1 MVFSLVAATSCV
13 DGLARDSFPAAYA
26 SSRSASSIVLTSTV
40 EEALELKGRFA
51 GALAMGE
58 VGTLPVPAFDLSNSS
73 AELLDH
79 DLNGRRIIHR
89 TSNGTQGVYRSR
101 NAKALFVTGFPTAS
115 ATAAQFRKEGAD
127 DVTFVITGITD
138 DREGDEDR
146 SCADYIAEILTDG
159 APDRRAYVERA
170 LNSACGQWF
179 VDPDRPQ
186 YRLRDLELATDIDR
200 FDFAMPVSR
209 EDGLLIARPARSG
222 EYARVDQRG
231 ERDHAPGKP

>member
-1 MVFSLVAATSCV
+1 MDQGFQ
-13 DGLARDSFPAAYA
+13 GH
-26 SSRSASSIVLTSTV
+26 
-40 EEALELKGRFA
+40 
-51 GALAMGE
+51 
-58 VGTLPVPAFDLSNSS
+58 LS
-73 AELLDH
+73 
-79 DLNGRRIIHR
+79 
-89 TSNGTQGVYRSR
+89 
-101 NAKALFVTGFPTAS
+101 
-115 ATAAQFRKEGAD
+115 AAQVRAEGAD

-138 DREGDEDR
+138 DRDGDEDR

-179 VDPDRPQ
+179 VDSEKPQ

>member
-1 MVFSLVAATSCV
+1 M
-13 DGLARDSFPAAYA
+13 D
-26 SSRSASSIVLTSTV
+26 
-40 EEALELKGRFA
+40 
-51 GALAMGE
+51 
-58 VGTLPVPAFDLSNSS
+58 
-73 AELLDH
+73 
-79 DLNGRRIIHR
+79 
-89 TSNGTQGVYRSR
+89 QGFQGHVS
-101 NAKALFVTGFPTAS
+101 
-115 ATAAQFRKEGAD
+115 AAQVREEGAD

-146 SCADYIAEILTDG
+146 SCAEYIAEILTDG

-179 VDPDRPQ
+179 VDSEKPQ